1 VFFVSKNKGEKI
13 MSIKRLL
20 RVFVTVIVVS
30 FLITIWGLG
39 TQATTASP
47 AAGASPIVVQRTPE
61 RGEELPL
68 DGAIKLVFDRPMD
81 RASVEVAFSLL
92 PYVAGTFTWPDGR
105 TLCYSPASL
114 LARDQTYEVILS
126 TAATDPEGHPLKE
139 AYRFCFRTVGYLKV
153 TQVIPAPGTKET
165 EADSTITVIFNR
177 PVVPLMAVSDPAY
190 AALPYPVVFNPGIE
204 GKGEWLNTSI
214 YLFTP
219 SEPLAGGTTYTACV
233 AAGLTDTT
241 GGILAEDYLWTFSTQ
256 PPDVVWVSPDEGKKL
271 VPVDTTIKITF
282 NMPIDLPSA
291 QERFTLRRTSLWGE
305 LLVQRV
311 AGTFDIEG
319 NTLTFTPNEWLD
331 FDQKYV
337 VSLGAG
343 ITSASGGLGMLDDYT
358 WRFTTVPLPRIVST
372 DPADGERDAYPYTS
386 FEIHFNA
393 PIDPD
398 TVMDNIEM
406 EPTLSPEKVHTY
418 FRSWDNTF
426 VLNFDAQPSSDYVVH
441 IGPNI
446 ADPYGNTTGQCMTVL
461 FRTGPLD
468 PTAWLHA
475 PGRVGTYSAYEPARM
490 FVAYRNT
497 EHLDLTL
504 YQLTIEE
511 YFKAQNDWYD
521 FAPSSKGKLRRWS
534 LSVKAPLNELSYIPV
549 ELTEE
554 GQSLEPG
561 VYCLDLRANGVSYNR
576 WQHRHLLVV
585 SKVNLT
591 LKSDEHQVLVW
602 ATDLDSGA
610 PVPGVILRAY
620 DDDGVEYAASVTD
633 SNGLADLPQSE
644 KWYGITVLARK
655 PFTLGSTQWDDGISV
670 WEFGF
675 NAGYL
680 QDWRGHIYTDRPI
693 YRPDQT
699 VYFKGIIR
707 AEDDVRYRLPLSESV
722 VVTIHDAAWELV
734 YEETLPLD
742 MFGAFAGEL
751 VLPTGAALGQY
762 NIEATLDEARFS
774 GSFQVAA
781 YRPPEFEV
789 TVTTDDDEIAR
800 GEATQATV
808 DVRYFF
814 GGAVADV
821 PVEWNVLAD
830 DYRFQPTQFGRYT
843 FSDLDDPWRYWR
855 WWWRPYASPEVIL
868 SGVGNTDANGRLVI
882 ELPEN
887 VAELTADPSADPP
900 QRSRRLIVEAT
911 VYGKDGQV
919 LSGRATIVVHR
930 GEFYVGLAAKQS
942 VGRAG
947 DEMSVDVITVDW
959 SGERLPNQQL
969 EYLVY
974 RREWSNTYIEDE
986 AGGGHWEWESKDIE
1000 VANGRLTTSTAA
1012 EGVVTFT
1019 PPEGGSYKVIV
1030 RGRDARERTVQSSLF
1045 LWASGPETVSWRRT
1059 NDDRITLVSDK
1070 ATYVPG
1076 ETAEILI
1083 PSPFSGEQWALV
1095 TVERGGILHHEVRLL
1110 ESNSTVYQLPITAD
1124 HVPNI
1129 YVGVV
1134 LIQGR
1139 EAALKATEDAPA
1151 VSSYKVGYVA
1161 LKVEPVP
1168 QTLNI
1173 TLTPSAVQALPGSQ
1187 VTCDVLVTDATGE
1200 PVRTTLSLDL
1210 VDKAILTLKPRIP
1223 DAILQAFYGQRG
1235 LGVITSSGLSISI
1248 NRLVAEQMEEAGK
1261 LLADEEMQFAPK
1273 GAETGA
1279 VPPSAMAL
1287 EEEAGRAPGSAAEQ
1301 LPAGIDLREE
1311 FADTAYWNAKIVTGL
1326 DGTAQVTIDLP
1337 DNLTTWVFRGVG
1349 ATRETQ
1355 VGEETTELVVTKPLL
1370 IRPVTPRF
1378 FVVGDRVKLAAIV
1391 NNNTDTLR
1399 TVEVTIGYTG
1409 LKLEETAT
1417 QQVDVSA
1424 GGEVKMSWWATVK
1437 DVPYVDLA
1445 LSVVSGNYSDAARPR
1460 LATGPEGTLPVYR
1473 YTAPEIVGTGGQLTN
1488 ADSRTEVVA
1497 LPPKYDDRQGELRI
1511 RLDPSLAAGMRE
1523 GLDYL
1528 EHFPYEC
1535 TEQVVSRFLPN
1546 VLTYRALHELG
1557 IEDKELEEKL
1567 PGLVE
1572 EGLDRLTLKQHT
1584 DGGWG
1589 WWWADESS
1597 AYLTAYVVFALSKT
1611 QQVGFDVPDN
1621 VLRRGL
1627 DFLAGQL
1634 VGSRELDSYREA
1646 NRQAWILY
1654 VLADAGRT
1662 AQASERTEDLFDA
1675 RNKLSHYARAY
1686 LALTFSLIDASDT
1699 RVQTLL
1705 SDIQNA
1711 AILSAAGAHW
1721 EESNYDFWAMNTDT
1735 RSTAVIL
1742 DTFAQ
1747 LDSDNALIGNVVR
1760 WLMIARKDGIWET
1773 TQETAWALIALTDW
1787 MVVTGELH
1795 GRYDYD
1801 VHLNS
1806 TLLDAGHVTP
1816 QVVQEPI
1823 KLRVDVADLLSDMG
1837 NRLTISR
1844 GPGEGRLYYT
1854 AHLKVY
1860 LPVEEIEPLDRGI
1873 IVQRQYVPADCPL
1886 DEVCEGVDSAAV
1898 GEMVQVRLTI
1908 VAPHDLYY
1916 VVIEDPLP
1924 AGCEAVDT
1932 SLATTSLLE
1941 QEPGLFRETESDR
1954 WFPFYWWWWR
1964 WYSRSEMRD
1973 EKVVLFAD
1981 YLPAGTYTYQY
1992 SFRATQVGTYNVIP
2006 TTANEFYFKE
2016 VFGRADGR
2024 LFTVTEGK

>member
-1 VFFVSKNKGEKI
+1 
-13 MSIKRLL
+13 MSIKQLL
-20 RVFVTVIVVS
+20 SVFVAVVIVS
-30 FLITIWGLG
+30 FLATILGLG

-47 AAGASPIVVQRTPE
+47 AAGASPIVIQRTPE
-61 RGEELPL
+61 RGEEFPV
-68 DGAIKLVFDRPMD
+68 DGTIELVFDRAMD
-81 RASVEVAFSLL
+81 CNSVEAAFSLSL
-92 PYVAGTFTWPDGR
+92 RSENTSVDGAFAWIDEQTFRFKP
-105 TLCYSPASL
+105 SAP
-114 LARDQTYEVILS
+114 LARDATYRVYLAS
-126 TAATDPEGHPLKE
+126 DARDTGGQSLND
-139 AYRFCFRTVGYLKV
+139 AYTFTFRTVGYLEVTKV
-153 TQVIPAPGTKET
+153 LPAPGTEET
-165 EADSTITVIFNR
+165 DADSTITVMFNR
-177 PVVPLMAVSDPAY
+177 PVVPLVVVSDPAY
-190 AALPYPVVFNPGIE
+190 ANLPNPLAFDPAIDGS
-204 GKGEWLNTSI
+204 GEWLNTSI

-219 SEPLAGGTTYTACV
+219 AKPLTGGTTYTAGV

-256 PPDVVWVSPDEGKKL
+256 PPDVVWISPDEGAKL
-271 VPVDTTIKITF
+271 APVDTTIMITF
-282 NMPIDLPSA
+282 NMPIDLASVH
-291 QERFTLRRTSLWGE
+291 ERFTLRRTSLLGE
-305 LLVQRV
+305 LLAQRV
-311 AGTFDIEG
+311 EGTFDIEG
-319 NTLTFTPNEWLD
+319 NTLTFTPNEWLN
-331 FDQKYV
+331 FNQKYV

-358 WRFTTVPLPRIVST
+358 WRFTTVPLPRIIST
-372 DPADGERDAYPYTS
+372 DPRNGEKDAYPYTS
-386 FEIHFNA
+386 FRIEFNA

-406 EPTLSPEKVHTY
+406 EPALSPEKVHTY

-426 VLNFDAQPSSDYVVH
+426 VLNFGAQPSSDYVVH

-446 ADPYGNTTGQCMTVL
+446 ADPYGNTTGQRMSVR
-461 FRTGPLD
+461 FRTAPLD
-468 PTAWLHA
+468 PTAWLHV

-497 EHLDLTL
+497 KRLDLTL
-504 YQLTIEE
+504 YRLTIDE
-511 YFKAQNDWYD
+511 YFKAQDDWYD
-521 FAPSSKGKLRRWS
+521 FAPSSEGKLRRWS

-554 GQSLEPG
+554 GGTLKPG

-620 DDDGVEYAASVTD
+620 DNDGVEYAASVTD
-633 SNGLADLPQSE
+633 SNGLADLPQSG
-644 KWYGITVLARK
+644 KWYEITVLARK

-707 AEDDVRYRLPLSESV
+707 AEDDVCYRLLRSGSV

-742 MFGAFAGEL
+742 MFGSFAEEL

-789 TVTTDDDEIAR
+789 TVTPDDSEIAR

-830 DYRFQPTQFGRYT
+830 DYRFQPAQFGRYT

-855 WWWRPYASPEVIL
+855 WWWRPYASPEVVL
-868 SGVGNTDANGRLVI
+868 SGAGNTDANGQLMI

-887 VAELTADPSADPP
+887 VAQLTADPSTDPP
-900 QRSRRLIVEAT
+900 QGSRQLTVEAT

-919 LSGRATIVVHR
+919 LSGRATIVIHR

-942 VGRAG
+942 VGRAD
-947 DEMSVDVITVDW
+947 DEMSVDVVTVNW
-959 SGERLPNQQL
+959 SGERLPNQEL

-986 AGGGHWEWESKDIE
+986 ADGGHWEWESKDIE
-1000 VANGRLTTSTAA
+1000 VANGRLTTSTTA

-1019 PPEGGSYKVIV
+1019 PPEGGSYKIIV
-1030 RGRDARERTVQSSLF
+1030 RGHDARERTVRSSLF

-1083 PSPFSGEQWALV
+1083 PSPFPGEQWALI
-1095 TVERGGILHHEVRLL
+1095 TVERGGILQREVLLL
-1110 ESNSTVYQLPITAD
+1110 ESNSTVYRLPITAD

-1129 YVGVV
+1129 YVSVV
-1134 LIQGR
+1134 LVQGR
-1139 EAALKATEDAPA
+1139 EAALSATEDIPA
-1151 VSSYKVGYVA
+1151 VSSYKVGYIA

-1168 QTLNI
+1168 QMLNV
-1173 TLTPSAVQALPGSQ
+1173 TLTPSTAQALPDSQ

-1200 PVRTTLSLDL
+1200 PVRATLSLDL
-1210 VDKAILTLKPRIP
+1210 VDKAILTLKPRTP
-1223 DAILQAFYGQRG
+1223 DAILQAFYGRRG
-1235 LGVITSSGLSISI
+1235 LGVVTASGLSISI

-1261 LLADEEMQFAPK
+1261 LLADEEMQFAPRS
-1273 GAETGA
+1273 AETGA
-1279 VPPSAMAL
+1279 MPPSAMAL
-1287 EEEAGRAPGSAAEQ
+1287 EEEAERAPGSAAAQ

-1311 FADTAYWNAKIVTGL
+1311 FADTAYWNAGVVTGP
-1326 DGTAQVTIDLP
+1326 DGTAQVTIELP

-1349 ATRETQ
+1349 VTIQTQ

-1399 TVEVTIGYTG
+1399 TVEVTIAYNG
-1409 LKLEETAT
+1409 LKLEGTAT
-1417 QQVDVSA
+1417 QRADVPA
-1424 GGEVKMSWWATVK
+1424 GGEAKVSWWATVK
-1437 DVPYVDLA
+1437 DMPYVDLA
-1445 LSVVSGNYSDAARPR
+1445 FSVVSGELSDAARPR
-1460 LATGPEGTLPVYR
+1460 LTTGPGGTLLVYR
-1473 YTAPEIVGTGGQLTN
+1473 YTAPEIVGTGGQLTD
-1488 ADSRTEVVA
+1488 AGSRTEVVA
-1497 LPPKYDDRQGELRI
+1497 LPPKHDDRQGELSI

-1535 TEQVVSRFLPN
+1535 TEQIVSRFLPN

-1557 IEDKELEEKL
+1557 IEDKELAEKL

-1572 EGLDRLTLKQHT
+1572 EGLNRLILKQHT

-1611 QQVGFDVPDN
+1611 QQVGFDVPDD
-1621 VLRRGL
+1621 VLQRGL
-1627 DFLAGQL
+1627 DFLSGCL
-1634 VGSRELDSYREA
+1634 VGSRDLDSYREA

-1654 VLADAGRT
+1654 VLAEAGHA
-1662 AQASERTEDLFDA
+1662 AQASERTGDLFDV

-1686 LALTFSLIDASDT
+1686 LALTLSLIDANDG

-1711 AILSAAGAHW
+1711 AILSATGAHW
-1721 EESNYDFWAMNTDT
+1721 EEEDYDFWAMNTDT

-1742 DTFAQ
+1742 DALAQ
-1747 LDSDNALIGNVVR
+1747 LDPDNALIGNVVR

-1787 MVVTGELH
+1787 MVVTGELQ

-1801 VHLNS
+1801 VRLNS

-1844 GPGEGRLYYT
+1844 GPGKGRLYYT

-1873 IVQRQYVPADCPL
+1873 IVQRQYVSADCPL
-1886 DEVCEGVDSAAV
+1886 DEVCEGVESAAV
-1898 GEMVQVRLTI
+1898 GEMIQVRLTI

-1932 SLATTSLLE
+1932 SLATTSLLV
-1941 QEPGLFRETESDR
+1941 QEPGLFRETKGDR

-1992 SFRATQVGTYNVIP
+1992 SFRATQVGTYHVIP
-2006 TTANEFYFKE
+2006 TTANEFYFPE

-2024 LFTVTEGK
+2024 LFTVTEEE